1 MLKDNILNLRREREL
16 SQETLAERVGV
27 TRQTIA
33 KWENGESIPDVLNCK
48 AMAQALDVT
57 LDDLV
62 SDDWEGRPQKEAFMQ
77 GKYIFG
83 TVTVSERGQIAIPA
97 KARRIFD
104 IQPGDELMLLGDI
117 RQGLALMRADF
128 FLEAFHQMGKK
139 GE

>member
-1 MLKDNILNLRREREL
+1 MLKDNILNLRREREM

-62 SDDWEGRPQKEAFMQ
+62 SDDWEGRPPKEAFMQ

-104 IQPGDELMLLGDI
+104 IRPGDELMLLGDI

-128 FLEAFHQMGKK
+128 FLEAFRQMGKK